1 MERMRGDCCYH
12 ERMQLSGRHILIGV
26 TGGIA
31 AYKTPILVRHLCNC
45 GAEVQVVMTRGALEF
60 ATPASLQAVSGRP
73 VRTDLWDR
81 QAEAAMSHIELARW
95 AERILIAPATAHF
108 LAVLAGGLAPDLLST
123 LCLAKRA
130 PGILAP
136 AMNQAMWR
144 APSTARNVAALRADG
159 WLLVGPDEG
168 EQACGDVGPGR
179 MAEPEELARAVQ
191 RSFVAPAL
199 AGRRVLVT
207 AGPTLE
213 AIDPVRC
220 LSNRSSGKQG
230 YAVAAAAAAA
240 GAEVTLVS
248 GPCALPAP
256 PVAQCIQVASAQ
268 EMHDAV
274 HAHLAGQD
282 LFIGVAAVSDY
293 RPIRPRQRKIKK
305 QGGQGLSVQLEQ
317 NPDIIASV
325 AASPNPPV
333 VVGFAAET
341 EQPLARAREK
351 RRRKGLDA
359 IVVNDLSRPGIGF
372 DSDRNAATLIWNGGE
387 LNFPCQSKQDLASG
401 LIGQLADLFADRLA
415 GASAE
420 SAAG

>member
-1 MERMRGDCCYH
+1 
-12 ERMQLSGRHILIGV
+12 
-26 TGGIA
+26 
-31 AYKTPILVRHLCNC
+31 
-45 GAEVQVVMTRGALEF
+45 MTRGALEF

-123 LCLAKRA
+123 LCLAKRE
-130 PGILAP
+130 PGMLAP

-144 APSTARNVAALRADG
+144 TPATVRNVAALRADG
-159 WLLVGPDEG
+159 WLLIGPDEG

-179 MAEPEELARAVQ
+179 MAEPEELARGGAAELRRPGAGRAARAGHCRPHAGGHRPGALPIQ
-191 RSFVAPAL
+191 IEAPASR
-199 AGRRVLVT
+199 AMRWPRR
-207 AGPTLE
+207 
-213 AIDPVRC
+213 
-220 LSNRSSGKQG
+220 
-230 YAVAAAAAAA
+230 AAAA
-240 GAEVTLVS
+240 GAQVTLIS
-248 GPCALPAP
+248 GPCALPPP
-256 PVAQCIQVASAQ
+256 PVAQCIQVVSAQ

-274 HAHLAGQD
+274 HAHLDGQD

-293 RPIRPRQRKIKK
+293 RPVRPRRQKIKK
-305 QGGQGLSVQLEQ
+305 QGGQGLSVPLEQ

-359 IVVNDLSRPGIGF
+359 ILVNDLSRPGIGF

-387 LNFPCQSKQDLASG
+387 LNFPCQSKQDLAHR
-401 LIGQLADLFADRLA
+401 LIAQLADLFADRLA

-420 SAAG
+420 SAAI